1 MPGIALHFNAMPA
14 AARRILTANKGS
26 IGHNGGPALGS
37 AKMPSP
43 TISVITVVF
52 NRVETIGHALESV
65 ASQSYPHVE
74 HVVVDGASSD
84 GTLEEIERRRTAAM
98 RVISEPDD
106 GIYDAINKGM
116 TLASGDVLGL
126 AHSDDELADRDVLAD
141 VAQAFSDP
149 LVDAVY
155 GDLVYVRNDR
165 PSEVLRHWVAGA
177 YAPAKLARGWMPP
190 HPTLFIRRRVVE
202 AYGQYDISYQIAA
215 DYEAVLRWFSRG
227 LEVRYV
233 PRVLVRMRTGG
244 ESNASLERILLKSRE
259 DLRALR
265 AHGVGGIGALVLKN
279 VSKLPQFLGSGA
291 QRGT

>member
-1 MPGIALHFNAMPA
+1 
-14 AARRILTANKGS
+14 
-26 IGHNGGPALGS
+26 
-37 AKMPSP
+37 MPSL

-52 NRVETIGHALESV
+52 NRADTIGQALDSV

-84 GTLEEIERRRTAAM
+84 GTLEVIEGRRTAQM
-98 RVISEPDD
+98 RVLSEPDE

-116 TLASGDVLGL
+116 ALASGDVLGL

-141 VAQAFSDP
+141 VARAFAEPS
-149 LVDAVY
+149 VDAVY

-165 PSEVLRHWVAGA
+165 PAEVLRHWVAGA
-177 YAPAKLARGWMPP
+177 YAREKLARGWMPP
-190 HPTLFIRRRVVE
+190 HPTLFVRRRVVE
-202 AYGQYDISYQIAA
+202 TFGGYDTDYRIAA
-215 DYEAVLRWFSRG
+215 DYEAVLRWFSRE

-244 ESNASLERILLKSRE
+244 ESNASLGRIFLKSRE

-265 AHGVGGIGALVLKN
+265 AHGVGGIFALALKN
-279 VSKLPQFLGSGA
+279 VSKLPQFLRSGA
-291 QRGT
+291 NSGT